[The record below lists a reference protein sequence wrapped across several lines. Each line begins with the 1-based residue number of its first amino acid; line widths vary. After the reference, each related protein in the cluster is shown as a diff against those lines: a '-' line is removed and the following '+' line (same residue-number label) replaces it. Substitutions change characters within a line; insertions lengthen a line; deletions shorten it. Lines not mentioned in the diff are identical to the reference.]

1 MTKLYDSED
10 NRKYAEKSYEV
21 PLGEAMSEEE
31 AQEEFEQGLKL
42 LKAKII
48 STKRGGPN
56 EFSDD

>member
-1 MTKLYDSED
+1 MSEPHQ
-10 NRKYAEKSYEV
+10 RYYEI

-48 STKRGGPN
+48 STKIGGPN